1 MGIGDGCNS
10 CAYYAKEIYDKN
22 NRITAC
28 EPKDIKD
35 REGIRD
41 KYRKNHLKDEEKDEK
56 EIITNV
62 DLNKNKPDNEE
73 LDNIR
78 YVK

>member
-1 MGIGDGCNS
+1 ML
-10 CAYYAKEIYDKN
+10 KK
-22 NRITAC
+22 
-28 EPKDIKD
+28 KDIKN

-62 DLNKNKPDNEE
+62 DVNKNKPDNEE

-78 YVK
+78 DV

>member
-1 MGIGDGCNS
+1 MKKKQKKRES
-10 CAYYAKEIYDKN
+10 AKKEIIIEKKE
-22 NRITAC
+22 IV
-28 EPKDIKD
+28 EKKDIKN

-62 DLNKNKPDNEE
+62 DVNKNKPDNEE

-78 YVK
+78 DV

>member
-1 MGIGDGCNS
+1 ML
-10 CAYYAKEIYDKN
+10 K
-22 NRITAC
+22 T
-28 EPKDIKD
+28 KDIKD

-41 KYRKNHLKDEEKDEK
+41 KYRKKHLKDEEKDEK

-78 YVK
+78 DVK